1 MKLYMTICVEQRKNF
16 HAKEGFYQYKNIAG
30 TSAIQSFD
38 KIINFYL
45 ELAET
50 KAKEAA
56 EATRGKEGSNTADVE
71 DLEESATPESVMLAS
86 VSTENAQGRLER
98 VELIPWIKFLWEAYR
113 SVLDII
119 RNYSKMEKT
128 YHATARRAMQFCLQ
142 FERKREFH
150 RLCEQMSDHLQH
162 IRAPIRVPLFPVNIN
177 DPETLA
183 LQLETR
189 FELVNCAGKIG
200 LWQEAFRAMEAIADL
215 VKSSG
220 REPSAVMKQTYF
232 HKLAQIF
239 WRSNDYALHAA
250 AWHKFYYLVV
260 QQHRAGQKQT
270 ADNMAFAANS
280 VLLSTLCVPIAN
292 QDTLVKPV
300 NSLAP
305 EFAPARE
312 ARLCSLLEI
321 SGMPTR
327 TSMVT
332 DMIHTMS
339 VLQFAAPE
347 LKALYS
353 ALEEDFQPLQLW
365 AKVEPVLKYLGEQAQ
380 FKQYVEPLKYVLA
393 MRVLK
398 QVRPGGCEEGGA
410 AETRGLAGGGDCMF

>member
-1 MKLYMTICVEQRKNF
+1 MKLYMKICVDQRKNF

-30 TSAIQSFD
+30 PTAIQSFD
-38 KIINFYL
+38 AIINYYL
-45 ELAET
+45 ELSEA
-50 KAKEAA
+50 KAAEAA
-56 EATRGKEGSNTADVE
+56 EATRGKEGGDTTEVE

-86 VSTENAQGRLER
+86 VSTENAQARLER

-119 RNYSKMEKT
+119 RNYSKMEST

-142 FERKREFH
+142 YERKREFH
-150 RLCEQMSDHLQH
+150 RLCEQMADHLQH
-162 IRAPIRVPLFPVNIN
+162 IREPYRPPQFPVDISN
-177 DPETLA
+177 PETLS

-220 REPSAVMKQTYF
+220 REPSAFIKQTYF

-239 WRSNDYALHAA
+239 WRSNDFVLHAA

-260 QQHRAGQKQT
+260 LQHRVSKTQAPE
-270 ADNMAFAANS
+270 NIAFAANS

-305 EFAPARE
+305 EFVPARE
-312 ARLCSLLEI
+312 TRLCGLLEI
-321 SGMPTR
+321 PGTPTR
-327 TSMVT
+327 KQLVT
-332 DMIHTMS
+332 DMINTMS

-347 LKALYS
+347 LRTLYNV
-353 ALEEDFQPLQLW
+353 LEEDFQPLQLW

-393 MRVLK
+393 MRILK
-398 QVRPGGCEEGGA
+398 QVGLLC
-410 AETRGLAGGGDCMF
+410 TRGKAKGALLSRL